1 MPDDDAAAGAAGQ
14 DAQDVQDAQDAQ
26 DVQDAG
32 AARAAQD
39 AEVAAWVAAG
49 SYARAANALWRRGT
63 PEALGAAQALFER
76 LWDYQNAADVA
87 RQRGEPLELLRLSLL
102 GQDLATAGMLIAQ
115 VPNWSRDEQLRAAEI
130 LIAQRRWGD
139 AAAVRERLGD
149 REGALALFAQAERP
163 LDVGRLAEQ
172 AGDARRALQA
182 YEQFLALE
190 EDVSMPSDAGGETG
204 PALDH
209 VLARRGLARA
219 LQRLERHDEA
229 VPILQ
234 AARRMARGRAD
245 AADLLDGIEAALAA
259 SLHALG
265 AAAVVRPILVA
276 YHARHR
282 DQPMPLGA
290 ADLHMLDVLAR
301 RTAQRSPAH
310 AETEEPPRLLGRY
323 RLLRLLGAGGHGRV
337 YLAEDEAGGPQV
349 AVKLLPGAPRDDAPG
364 PSARRMAELHRRF
377 TREAQVLRG
386 LHHPNL
392 VAVHAFHEGAGV
404 LVMEYLPGGSLAQ
417 HIGERAV
424 PLPPSRV
431 RAVLLDAL
439 AGLEAAHA
447 AGVLHR
453 DLKPANFFLTSIG
466 TVKLG
471 DFGAAHLQELGATQT
486 ESLVGTLAYMAPEQL
501 TGAPLSFAT
510 DLYALGVT
518 AFQLLTGHLPFP
530 GPDFASQHLHAPPP
544 PVRTLWPELSPPW
557 EALCAQLMAKPPAQR
572 GDSLGAVRQAVRALP
587 VEALDPALRLRDEL
601 PHAPGAA
608 SPDTPPAAAHQSGTA
623 LETTPYSTLFL
634 RSEPRT
640 GRPVV
645 TEHFAPGV
653 LQSEA
658 GAAHLRWLRALARL
672 GGPGLQ
678 RVLRIDL
685 IDLELELEA
694 AGSAGGAV
702 VYYEAPLGPPVSP
715 QTPIQDDDLRLL
727 REVLALLH
735 DAGVVHG
742 AVERSVLCEPTGAMI
757 QVHGRGPLGRS
768 AGAPVTAEH
777 DLAGLRALARDAR

>member
-1 MPDDDAAAGAAGQ
+1 MSDDDAAAGAAGQ
-14 DAQDVQDAQDAQ
+14 DAQ
-26 DVQDAG
+26 G
-32 AARAAQD
+32 AEDARAGQD

-49 SYARAANALWRRGT
+49 DYARAAHALWRRGT
-63 PEALGAAQALFER
+63 PEALRTAQALFER
-76 LWDYQNAADVA
+76 LWDHQNAADVA

-130 LIAQRRWGD
+130 LTAQRRFGE
-139 AAAVRERLGD
+139 AAVLRERLGD
-149 REGALALFAQAERP
+149 LDGARALFAQAERP

-172 AGDARRALQA
+172 AGDVRGALQA
-182 YEQFLALE
+182 YEQFIALE
-190 EDVSMPSDAGGETG
+190 EDVPARASDAGGEAG

-234 AARRMARGRAD
+234 DARRLARARAD
-245 AADLLDGIEAALAA
+245 AAERLDGIEAELAA
-259 SLHALG
+259 SLQALG
-265 AAAVVRPILVA
+265 ATAVVRPLLVA

-290 ADLHMLDVLAR
+290 ADLLR
-301 RTAQRSPAH
+301 RTAQAPPAP
-310 AETEEPPRLLGRY
+310 AETEKAPRLLGRY

-349 AVKLLPGAPRDDAPG
+349 AVKLLPGAPRDGDPG
-364 PSARRMAELHRRF
+364 PAARRLDELHRRF

-386 LHHPNL
+386 LRHPNL
-392 VAVHAFHEGAGV
+392 VAVHAFHADAGV

-417 HIGERAV
+417 LLGERAV

-439 AGLEAAHA
+439 AGLETAHA

-453 DLKPANFFLTSIG
+453 DLKPANFFLTATG

-518 AFQLLTGHLPFP
+518 AFQLLTGQLPFS
-530 GPDFASQHLHAPPP
+530 GPDFAGQHLNAPPP
-544 PVRTLWPELSPPW
+544 ALRTLRPELPAPW
-557 EALCAQLMAKPPAQR
+557 GALCAQLLAKAPAQR
-572 GDSLGAVRQAVRALP
+572 GDSLGAVRQAVRALS
-587 VEALDPALRLRDEL
+587 VEAEAEALDPTRRVRSE
-601 PHAPGAA
+601 PHHAPGAA
-608 SPDTPPAAAHQSGTA
+608 SQDASPATPPAPGTPLTA
-623 LETTPYSTLFL
+623 TPYSTLHVG
-634 RSEPRT
+634 SEPRT

-645 TEHFAPGV
+645 TEHFAPGL

-658 GAAHLRWLRALARL
+658 GAAHLRWLRTIARL

-685 IDLELELEA
+685 EGPEGRD
-694 AGSAGGAV
+694 GQAGGAV
-702 VYYEAPLGPPVSP
+702 VCYEAPLGPHASSQAPL
-715 QTPIQDDDLRLL
+715 QDDDLRLL
-727 REVLALLH
+727 REVLELLH
-735 DAGVVHG
+735 GAGQVHG
-742 AVERSVLCEPTGAMI
+742 AVERSVLCEPAGAML
-757 QVHGRGPLGRS
+757 QVHGRGPLGQ
-768 AGAPVTAEH
+768 AADTPVTVEH
-777 DLAGLRALARDAR
+777 DLAGLRALTRQAPR

>member
-1 MPDDDAAAGAAGQ
+1 MSDDDAAAGAAGQ
-14 DAQDVQDAQDAQ
+14 DA
-26 DVQDAG
+26 G
-32 AARAAQD
+32 GARAGQDGEAGRTEQD
-39 AEVAAWVAAG
+39 AEVAAWIAAG
-49 SYARAANALWRRGT
+49 AYARAAHALWRRGT
-63 PEALGAAQALFER
+63 PEALRTAQALFER
-76 LWDYQNAADVA
+76 LWDHPNAAAVA

-115 VPNWSRDEQLRAAEI
+115 VPGWSRDEQLRAAEI
-130 LIAQRRWGD
+130 LTAQRRFGE
-139 AAAVRERLGD
+139 AAVLRERLGD
-149 REGALALFAQAERP
+149 LAGARALFAQAERP

-172 AGDARRALQA
+172 AGDVRGALQA

-190 EDVSMPSDAGGETG
+190 EDVPARAADAGGEAG

-209 VLARRGLARA
+209 VRARRGLARA
-219 LQRLERHDEA
+219 LQRLDRPDEA

-234 AARRMARGRAD
+234 DARRLARARAD
-245 AADLLDGIEAALAA
+245 AAEHLDGIEAELAA
-259 SLHALG
+259 GLQALG
-265 AAAVVRPILVA
+265 ATAVVRPLLVA

-282 DQPMPLGA
+282 DQPMPLDA
-290 ADLHMLDVLAR
+290 ADLVS
-301 RTAQRSPAH
+301 RTAQAPPAP
-310 AETEEPPRLLGRY
+310 AEAERTPRLLGRY

-349 AVKLLPGAPRDDAPG
+349 AVKLLPGAPRDGAPG
-364 PSARRMAELHRRF
+364 TAARRLDELHRRF
-377 TREAQVLRG
+377 TREAQVLRD
-386 LHHPNL
+386 LRHPNL
-392 VAVHAFHEGAGV
+392 VAVHAFHADAGV

-417 HIGERAV
+417 LGERAV

-453 DLKPANFFLTSIG
+453 DLKPANFFLTATG

-518 AFQLLTGHLPFP
+518 AFQLLTGQLPFS
-530 GPDFASQHLHAPPP
+530 GPDFASQHLNTPP
-544 PVRTLWPELSPPW
+544 PVLRTLRPELPAPW
-557 EALCAQLMAKPPAQR
+557 GALCAQLLAKPPAQR

-587 VEALDPALRLRDEL
+587 VEAEALDPARLPRSEP
-601 PHAPGAA
+601 PHPPGAAAQDA
-608 SPDTPPAAAHQSGTA
+608 SPDTPPASDT
-623 LETTPYSTLFL
+623 LIETTPYSTLHVG
-634 RSEPRT
+634 SEPRT

-645 TEHFAPGV
+645 TEHFAPGL

-658 GAAHLRWLRALARL
+658 GAAHLRWLRAIARL

-685 IDLELELEA
+685 EGPEGRD
-694 AGSAGGAV
+694 GQAGGAV
-702 VYYEAPLGPPVSP
+702 VSYEAPLGPPASAQAP
-715 QTPIQDDDLRLL
+715 LQDDDLRLL

-735 DAGVVHG
+735 GAGVVHG
-742 AVERSVLCEPTGAMI
+742 AVERSVLCEPAGAML
-757 QVHGRGPLGRS
+757 QVHGRGPLGQA
-768 AGAPVTAEH
+768 AGTPVTAAH
-777 DLAGLRALARDAR
+777 DLAGLRALARQAPG